1 MRETPD
7 QLGLKMNNLDIL
19 LERLVSRYAAN
30 LGLSIDQ
37 SEQMVREIAICAIQG
52 YNTRAELITLV
63 KSAMVAA
70 WAV

>member
-1 MRETPD
+1 
-7 QLGLKMNNLDIL
+7 MNNLDLL

-52 YNTRAELITLV
+52 YNTRSELITLV

-70 WAV
+70 

>member
-1 MRETPD
+1 
-7 QLGLKMNNLDIL
+7 MNSLDTL

>member
-1 MRETPD
+1 
-7 QLGLKMNNLDIL
+7 MNSLDTL

-63 KSAMVAA
+63 KTAITA
-70 WAV
+70 

>member
-1 MRETPD
+1 
-7 QLGLKMNNLDIL
+7 MNNLDVL

-63 KSAMVAA
+63 KTAMVSA
-70 WAV
+70 

>member
-70 WAV
+70 

>member
-1 MRETPD
+1 MG
-7 QLGLKMNNLDIL
+7 QLGKIMNSLDTL

-30 LGLSIDQ
+30 LGLSVDQ

-63 KSAMVAA
+63 KTAMVAA
-70 WAV
+70 

>member
-1 MRETPD
+1 
-7 QLGLKMNNLDIL
+7 MNSLDTL

-37 SEQMVREIAICAIQG
+37 SEQMVREIAICAIQV
-52 YNTRAELITLV
+52 YNTHAELITLV